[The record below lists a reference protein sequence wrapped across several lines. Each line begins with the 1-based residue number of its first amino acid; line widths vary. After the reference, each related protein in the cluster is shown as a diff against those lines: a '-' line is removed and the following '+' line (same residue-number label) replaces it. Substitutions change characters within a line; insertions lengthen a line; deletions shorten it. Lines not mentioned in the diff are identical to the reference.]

1 MKDPISEGTMNND
14 KLSDR
19 NSQILKALI
28 ERYIRE
34 GVPVGSKSLVEE
46 SGLKISPATVRNVMA
61 DLETRGLVSAPHTS
75 AGRIPTG
82 LGYRMFVDSLITIY
96 PIDNDYLHNLRTELD
111 PHRSAGELVE
121 TASNLLSQLTA
132 QAGVVTLPK
141 VDKVT
146 LRQVEFLSLS
156 GNRVLVILVINQKE
170 VENRIIQTDRA
181 YSDAELQ
188 RAAHFINERYS
199 GLDLE
204 QVKEQLLSAM
214 RADKE
219 LIGQLM
225 QAMIDVAG
233 ATLAGGDGGTDCV
246 VAGQSNLIDSLQ
258 SKDMERLKDLFDAFH
273 YKKDILALMS
283 HCVDADGIRIFI
295 GEESGYA
302 LFEDYSV
309 VTAPYQ
315 DGSKSIGVLGIIGPT
330 RMAYASVIPVVDV
343 TAKMLSAALS
353 NT

>member
-1 MKDPISEGTMNND
+1 MSEE
-14 KLSDR
+14 KLSER

-46 SGLKISPATVRNVMA
+46 SGLNISSATVRNVMA
-61 DLETRGLVSAPHTS
+61 ELEQRGLVSAPHTS

-96 PIDNDYLHNLRTELD
+96 PFDTDYLRNLRAELD
-111 PHRSAGELVE
+111 PQRSAGELVE
-121 TASNLLSQLTA
+121 AASNLLSQLTL
-132 QAGVVTLPK
+132 QAGVVTVPRAN
-141 VDKVT
+141 KVT
-146 LRQVEFLSLS
+146 LRRVEFLSLS
-156 GNRVLVILVINQKE
+156 GNKVLVILVVNQKE

-188 RAAHFINERYS
+188 RAAQFINERYS

-204 QVKEQLLSAM
+204 QVKVQLLSAM

-219 LIGQLM
+219 SIGKLM
-225 QAMIDVAG
+225 QAMIDVAA
-233 ATLAGGDGGTDCV
+233 ATLQGGDNGGDCV
-246 VAGQSNLIDSLQ
+246 VAGQSNLIGSLQ
-258 SKDMERLKDLFDAFH
+258 SQDMDRLKELFDAFD

-295 GEESGYA
+295 GEESGYE

-315 DGSKSIGVLGIIGPT
+315 NGSKSIGVLGIIGPT

-343 TAKMLSAALS
+343 TARMLSAALS
-353 NT
+353 NS

>member
-1 MKDPISEGTMNND
+1 MND
-14 KLSDR
+14 EQLSKR
-19 NSQILKALI
+19 NRQILKALI

-46 SGLKISPATVRNVMA
+46 SGLNVSPATVRNVMV

-75 AGRIPTG
+75 AGRVPTG
-82 LGYRMFVDSLITIY
+82 LGYRMFVDSLVTLY
-96 PIDNDYLHNLRTELD
+96 PIDNDFIQNLRAELH
-111 PHRSAGELVE
+111 PQRSAAELVE
-121 TASNLLSQLTA
+121 SASNLLSQLTS
-132 QAGVVTLPK
+132 QAGVVTLPRI
-141 VDKVT
+141 DKVT

-156 GNRVLVILVINQKE
+156 GNRVLVILVINEKE

-188 RAAHFINERYS
+188 RVARFINERYS
-199 GLDLE
+199 GLDLD
-204 QVKEQLLSAM
+204 QVKAQLLSAL

-219 LIGQLM
+219 SIGQLM
-225 QAMIDVAG
+225 QAMIDVAA
-233 ATLAGGDGGTDCV
+233 ATLEGDGGADCV
-246 VAGQSNLIDSLQ
+246 VAGQSNLVDSINSQ
-258 SKDMERLKDLFDAFH
+258 DMRRLKEMLDAFH

-283 HCVDADGIRIFI
+283 HCADAEGIRIFI
-295 GEESGYA
+295 GQESGYE

-315 DGSKSIGVLGIIGPT
+315 SNGKSIGVLGIIGPT
-330 RMAYASVIPVVDV
+330 RMAYASVIPVVGV

-353 NT
+353 KT

>member
-1 MKDPISEGTMNND
+1 MKGPIFEGTMNDD

-46 SGLKISPATVRNVMA
+46 SGLNVSPATVRNVMV

-111 PHRSAGELVE
+111 PQRSANELVE

-219 LIGQLM
+219 SIGQLM

-233 ATLAGGDGGTDCV
+233 ATLAGGDGGADCV

-295 GEESGYA
+295 GEESGYE

-309 VTAPYQ
+309 VTAPYR

>member
-1 MKDPISEGTMNND
+1 MSEE
-14 KLSDR
+14 KLSER

-34 GVPVGSKSLVEE
+34 GVPVGSKSLVAE
-46 SGLKISPATVRNVMA
+46 SGLNISPATVRNVMA
-61 DLETRGLVSAPHTS
+61 ELESRGLVSAPHTS

-82 LGYRMFVDSLITIY
+82 LGYRMFVDSLITIH
-96 PIDNDYLHNLRTELD
+96 PFDNDYLDNLRAELD
-111 PHRSAGELVE
+111 PQRSAGELVE
-121 TASNLLSQLTA
+121 AASNLLSQLTL
-132 QAGVVTLPK
+132 QAGVVTVPRA
-141 VDKVT
+141 DKVT
-146 LRQVEFLSLS
+146 LRRVEFLSLS
-156 GNRVLVILVINQKE
+156 GNKVLVILVINQKE

-188 RAAHFINERYS
+188 RAARFINERYS

-204 QVKEQLLSAM
+204 QVKVQLLTAM

-219 LIGQLM
+219 SIGKLM
-225 QAMIDVAG
+225 QAMIDVAA
-233 ATLAGGDGGTDCV
+233 ATLKGGDGDADCV
-246 VAGQSNLIDSLQ
+246 VAGQSNLIGSLQ
-258 SKDMERLKDLFDAFH
+258 SQDMERLKELFDAFD

-295 GEESGYA
+295 GEESGYE

-315 DGSKSIGVLGIIGPT
+315 NGSKSIGVLGIIGPT

-343 TAKMLSAALS
+343 TARMLSAALS
-353 NT
+353 NS